1 MCVNSKDWNLE
12 MVRDVLN
19 ERDQEYV
26 LVIHLT
32 MSNCDDKLFWKLEE
46 SGNYTVKSAYKLL

>member
-1 MCVNSKDWNLE
+1 MCVKSKERDLE
-12 MVRDVLN
+12 MVRDVFN

-26 LVIHLT
+26 LVIPLT